1 MTCEEGVK
9 SLLPT
14 IINTDLYLHGK
25 LCKFCVC
32 GTSQCTTT
40 VRTTD
45 MGLVLAAVG
54 FVDV

>member
-40 VRTTD
+40 VHTAD

>member
-14 IINTDLYLHGK
+14 MINTDLYLHCK
-25 LCKFCVC
+25 LCKFSVC